1 MDESA
6 ITSYNDVL
14 DELMGLDNELVNT
27 CNVLDNKKNST
38 LNASS
43 INLEEIM
50 NRRPLKD
57 IIDDRENDI
66 ATLMVF
72 IKDIIA
78 STVDKLNE
86 TINFLKNELDEKNLL
101 IRALIFQNAN
111 NMNGVDIGLLESDIS
126 PQAQSSHDTSSEKD
140 QVNCGL
146 YRLVDYDETINEDS
160 MEDVNSFTDD
170 TLYSQ
175 PLNST
180 DTTNRNDIT
189 TSSSSSSEYEKNG
202 RHKYS
207 NIFTW
212 ERHSSGIASKIL
224 DRMGYQGN
232 GLGKQENGITET
244 ITIKNSYRFEKKGP
258 TKRKI
263 FYILSDSMMN
273 GIDEKRISNN
283 KIEVKV
289 ECHGGCTVER
299 MFTHLDTLVKYKP
312 DYVLLHVGTN
322 NCTNS
327 TSDEMLRELKHL
339 KEHIQLI
346 LPSTRIYIS
355 SPTVRT
361 DNNKA
366 NIIIKNVNIKLKKL
380 GYILLDNSNIRD
392 YHLGK
397 KGLHF
402 NNNGTKQMARNIISF
417 IKRL

>member
-1 MDESA
+1 
-6 ITSYNDVL
+6 
-14 DELMGLDNELVNT
+14 MGLENELVNT
-27 CNVLDNKKNST
+27 CNVFGNKKNST

-43 INLEEIM
+43 INLEDII
-50 NRRPLKD
+50 NRHPLKD

-78 STVDKLNE
+78 LTVDKLYV
-86 TINFLKNELDEKNLL
+86 TINILKNELDEKNLL
-101 IRALIFQNAN
+101 IRALTFQNAN
-111 NMNGVDIGLLESDIS
+111 NLNGVDIGLIERENS
-126 PQAQSSHDTSSEKD
+126 PQAQPTNVAQSSED
-140 QVNCGL
+140 ATPEELQENYGS
-146 YRLVDYDETINEDS
+146 YRLVDKDETIDEDS
-160 MEDVNSFTDD
+160 MEDLNSFTYD

-175 PLNST
+175 PFSST

-189 TSSSSSSEYEKNG
+189 TSSSEYVNNG

-212 ERHSSGIASKIL
+212 ERHSSGIASKII
-224 DRMGYQGN
+224 DRMGYHGN
-232 GLGKQENGITET
+232 GLGKEENGITEP

-258 TKRKI
+258 TKRKT

-273 GIDEKRISNN
+273 GMDENRLSN
-283 KIEVKV
+283 KIIEVKV
-289 ECHGGCTVER
+289 ECHGGCMIEH
-299 MFTHLDTLVKYKP
+299 MFTHVDTMVKYKP

-327 TSDEMLRELKHL
+327 TSDEILKELKHL
-339 KEHIQLI
+339 KEFIQLI
-346 LPSTRIYIS
+346 LPSTRMYIS
-355 SPTVRT
+355 PPTVRT

-366 NIIIKNVNIKLKKL
+366 NTIIKNVNIKLRKL

-397 KGLHF
+397 KGLHLD
-402 NNNGTKQMARNIISF
+402 NYGTKQMARNIISF
-417 IKRL
+417 IKQL